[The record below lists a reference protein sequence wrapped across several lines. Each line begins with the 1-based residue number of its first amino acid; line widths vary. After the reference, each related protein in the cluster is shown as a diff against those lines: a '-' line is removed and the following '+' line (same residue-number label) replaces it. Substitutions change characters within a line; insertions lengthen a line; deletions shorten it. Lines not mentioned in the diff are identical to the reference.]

1 MTDKKYEVEVRATI
15 SLTSENIEDLV
26 VTALNGGIGY
36 WAILDN
42 SRPEFR
48 AMPENECVDAWTA
61 KILMD
66 GGVVYLIDVE
76 DHSTVWAW
84 TLGNL
89 LEGIRQFIE
98 GGYDRHGAFSPTEV
112 EMGNVDADCA
122 DAIVQL
128 GLFGRLEFG

>member
-1 MTDKKYEVEVRATI
+1 MTDKRYEVEARVTI
-15 SLTSENIEDLV
+15 PLSSENIEDLV

-66 GGVVYLIDVE
+66 GGEVQLIDVE
-76 DHSTVWAW
+76 DHETVWALR
-84 TLGNL
+84 LGNL
-89 LEGIRQFIE
+89 LEGIRRFVE
-98 GGYDRHGAFSPTEV
+98 GGYDRYGAFSPTEV
-112 EMGNVDADCA
+112 DMGNIDADCA
-122 DAIVQL
+122 DQIVQL